1 MRTLTENPG
10 NQGVA
15 NRVGTVR
22 TADPS
27 APVSVFGQRGVSPLQ
42 VRALR
47 PATERNCVLARGGG
61 KQREV
66 NDQSVTRVNSIRPCC
81 AASLLGKGEARTGAI
96 RKPTTLRG
104 SVSKRSW
111 GRLGGWRRN
120 GRTARHVTQGDLDG
134 TQAGVHA
141 PSGTEEP
148 VVQESEHPYERGTR
162 VMPGE
167 QRGAGRW
174 RRDVPD
180 DGNSTDESARTG

>member
-1 MRTLTENPG
+1 MGWFVQNYDTKARSQKVLSL
-10 NQGVA
+10 
-15 NRVGTVR
+15 

-27 APVSVFGQRGVSPLQ
+27 ASVSVFGQRGVSPLQ

-47 PATERNCVLARGGG
+47 PVTERNCVLARGGG

-134 TQAGVHA
+134 TRAGVHR
-141 PSGTEEP
+141 PREPKSRSFRSQSTHTSEEP
-148 VVQESEHPYERGTR
+148 G
-162 VMPGE
+162 
-167 QRGAGRW
+167 
-174 RRDVPD
+174 
-180 DGNSTDESARTG
+180 